1 MPDLELSQ
9 LEHGLDSLAAQA
21 RQDPDRGA
29 LVALC
34 ETLGDWVE
42 AAAPRLGG
50 RTTLAKAEVNRLL
63 SGAQSGRPTA
73 QLRDRL
79 LQALQSCGD
88 ALLAPQEG
96 PAQAAPADP
105 SPAQPISAEQ
115 AGPRPSLALNADLAG
130 VFQEFMGEGPQLLAS
145 MEAALLA
152 MANQDPRGLGDLSR
166 ALHTLKGIFGFLGL
180 DGMNQLCHRAEDQLQ
195 GQLRRPSTGS
205 GQALPAGQVE
215 WLLKVCDLLRE
226 QIQAVGQGLSSGSVA
241 LVDTTDLAAAMPPAQ
256 ESPAADGLEFPA
268 TSPEIAAPGP
278 WKAQDADG
286 AGAQDPFLRVR
297 AEKMDALLELVGE
310 LAICQSQVG
319 EGLRNAG
326 LAPATAGEVER
337 LDKLSRQLQ
346 ETVLALRLVPVEPLF
361 LRAGRMAH
369 DAGLRTGKA
378 VELRSEGGDTELD
391 KGMVEALAEPLL
403 HLIRNAVDHGLEDAP
418 ERARLG
424 KPGRGQLLLSA
435 RREGRD
441 FVLELQDDGR
451 GLDLAAL
458 AARGLALGLLR
469 PGEEQDPARVT
480 QLIFESGLSTARA
493 LTDLSG
499 RGVGMDAVR
508 RKVAALKGSIQV
520 RSTRGRGCAFVLRFP
535 LILSLM
541 EGVLVSVEGRRYV
554 LPAAQVRRF
563 LAADST
569 AAHQVGSGPAWLEA
583 DGRSLPLLDLR
594 GWFSGDAGPWQGRK
608 VAVHVAAEGREGCLL
623 VDQVLGR
630 RQVVVKG
637 LGAGLKADLSGVA
650 GGAILGDGQVGMIL
664 DLDVILSN
672 GRGHAAA
679 KGGGRG

>member
-1 MPDLELSQ
+1 MLDMALGQ
-9 LEHGLDSLAAQA
+9 LEHGLDSLEAQA
-21 RQDPDRGA
+21 RQNPDREA
-29 LVALC
+29 LVAIC

-42 AAAPRLGG
+42 AASSQLAAG
-50 RTTLAKAEVNRLL
+50 TVLAKAEVNRLL
-63 SGAQSGRPTA
+63 SGARSGRPTA
-73 QLRDRL
+73 QLQERL
-79 LQALQSCGD
+79 LQALNSCAEALRASD
-88 ALLAPQEG
+88 AAQEPG
-96 PAQAAPADP
+96 PAAATPL
-105 SPAQPISAEQ
+105 
-115 AGPRPSLALNADLAG
+115 RCLALNPDMAG
-130 VFQEFMGEGPQLLAS
+130 VFQEFMGEGPQLLEA
-145 MEAALLA
+145 METALLA
-152 MANQDPRGLGDLSR
+152 MANNDHRGLGNLSR

-180 DGMNQLCHRAEDQLQ
+180 DGMNQLCHRAEDHLQ
-195 GQLRRPSTGS
+195 GQLHS
-205 GQALPAGQVE
+205 GQALPARQVE
-215 WLLKVCDLLRE
+215 WLLKVCDLLRD
-226 QIQAVGQGLSSGSVA
+226 QIRAVGQGLSTGSVA
-241 LVDTTDLAAAMPPAQ
+241 LVDTSDLAAAMPDAGEAGTP
-256 ESPAADGLEFPA
+256 DGAEFPA
-268 TSPEIAAPGP
+268 TSPDISALGQRTAHGP
-278 WKAQDADG
+278 DDG
-286 AGAQDPFLRVR
+286 AGAQDAFLRVR
-297 AEKMDALLELVGE
+297 ADKMDALLELVGE

-319 EGLRNAG
+319 EGLRGAG

-378 VELRSEGGDTELD
+378 VDLRCEGGDTELD

-403 HLIRNAVDHGLEDAP
+403 HLIRNAVDHGLEDAQ
-418 ERARLG
+418 ERLDLG
-424 KPGRGQLLLSA
+424 KPGRGQLQLSA

-441 FVLELQDDGR
+441 FVLELGDDGR
-451 GLDLAAL
+451 GLDLEAL
-458 AARGLALGLLR
+458 SAKGLALGLLR
-469 PGEEQDPARVT
+469 PGDEQDEARVT

-499 RGVGMDAVR
+499 RGVGMDAVK

-520 RSTRGRGCAFVLRFP
+520 RSRRGQGCAFVLRFP

-541 EGVLVSVEGRRYV
+541 EGVLVAVDGRRYV
-554 LPAAQVRRF
+554 LPAAQVQRF
-563 LAADST
+563 LAADET
-569 AAHQVGSGPAWLEA
+569 QAHRVGAGQAWLEA

-594 GWFSGDAGPWQGRK
+594 GWFTGDGNPWQGRR

-650 GGAILGDGQVGMIL
+650 GGAILGDGHVGMIL

-672 GRGHAAA
+672 GRGAAA
-679 KGGGRG
+679 SKGGERG